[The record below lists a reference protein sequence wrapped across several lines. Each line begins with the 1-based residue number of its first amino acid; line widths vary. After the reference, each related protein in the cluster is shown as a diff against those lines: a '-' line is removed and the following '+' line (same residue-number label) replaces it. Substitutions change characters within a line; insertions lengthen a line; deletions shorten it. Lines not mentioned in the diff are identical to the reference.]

1 MKSTFL
7 FLLSLRIFIF
17 ILTWLKE
24 KAFKKIKSLLQ
35 TFYRVSQKWLWS
47 YDLWLLWVMS
57 RVYTVLY
64 MDVSQKT
71 IGKDRTEKGASLYWS
86 SWWRNGGQEKVDPYL
101 KLLASGEEREA
112 KKKWINIYFDGR
124 GKQNFFNILSIR
136 YNPNIF
142 YFLKGKLLGKNKS
155 FIILLSKPEAAD
167 HCHLLLSFEI

>member
-47 YDLWLLWVMS
+47 YDLWLLWVNS

-71 IGKDRTEKGASLYWS
+71 IGKDRTEKGASLLKLLVEEWRTRKS
-86 SWWRNGGQEKVDPYL
+86 RSIFEAPGFWWRKRGQEKVDQYL
-101 KLLASGEEREA
+101 FWRKRKTKLFQYLIYQVQA
-112 KKKWINIYFDGR
+112 K
-124 GKQNFFNILSIR
+124 
-136 YNPNIF
+136 
-142 YFLKGKLLGKNKS
+142 YFLHLQRKTSGK
-155 FIILLSKPEAAD
+155 E
-167 HCHLLLSFEI
+167 